1 MASVRMTNE
10 LRYKIRIAARE
21 AYEMAHPVPQPS
33 SDFIAALRHAIYN
46 SPIQTYYREMTSR
59 AETMGIDKT
68 HKNGTRL
75 LVPCERRD
83 PITQIELRKAEGTTF
98 NDMNIKLEMP
108 LKNYLVNPELKRDW
122 GHEVIYI
129 DDLREAEKTEILE
142 NFNQLRASVSDHH
155 EKESEYN
162 IQIDKLLD
170 SCTTLKQL
178 LEIWPAAE
186 SLVPSDKIQKMH
198 VKVTRKQ
205 RAQQIREEI
214 SFDPS
219 VANQT
224 VLTAKMLGG

>member
-10 LRYKIRIAARE
+10 LRYKVRIAARE
-21 AYEMAHPVPQPS
+21 AYEMAHPEPQPS
-33 SDFIAALRHAIYN
+33 SDFLEALRHAIYD

-59 AETMGIDKT
+59 AKIMGIDKT
-68 HKNGTRL
+68 YKNASRRIL
-75 LVPCERRD
+75 PCERRD
-83 PITQIELRKAEGTTF
+83 LITKIELRKAVGTTY
-98 NDMNIKLEMP
+98 NEIILSLDMP
-108 LKNYLVNPELKRDW
+108 LNNYLVNPELKRDW
-122 GHEVIYI
+122 GREVIYI

-142 NFNQLRASVSDHH
+142 KFNQLRASVSDHH
-155 EKESEYN
+155 EKEGAYN
-162 IQIDKLLD
+162 DQIDKLLN

-205 RAQQIREEI
+205 KAQQIAEEI